1 MITIRMG
8 GTWKC
13 HFIPTPKELS
23 ENIQLIPDGGD
34 QILFSKICSTEKHVP
49 NFWWGK
55 TLFQLDLKISLSIQ
69 IYKYDFLLLSNFSIL
84 LCWVKMLWRIALKY
98 LLIKCSEKSYSNI
111 WIRILRLLVTSENC
125 AVSYSSWIHI
135 WGEVNLGNK
144 RKRKKRDSS
153 VCLTIL
159 YSRKKLK
166 IHIQPKQKNKNIKIL
181 LTHKKNAF
189 LPFPTTWMTLENIM
203 LGKESHR

>member
-1 MITIRMG
+1 MEETKSYFQRSALQKNMY
-8 GTWKC
+8 
-13 HFIPTPKELS
+13 LY
-23 ENIQLIPDGGD
+23 
-34 QILFSKICSTEKHVP
+34 
-49 NFWWGK
+49 FWWGK
-55 TLFQLDLKISLSIQ
+55 TLFQLDLKVSLIIQ

-84 LCWVKMLWRIALKY
+84 LCWVKMLGRIALKY

-111 WIRILRLLVTSENC
+111 WIRILHLLVTSENC
-125 AVSYSSWIHI
+125 AVYFHNLYLVNYSSWIHI

-166 IHIQPKQKNKNIKIL
+166 IHIQPKQKNENIKIL